1 MLKVLQSGFYTSIQD
16 QGRFGFAEYGVPIS
30 GVMEQYAS
38 QFANALLGNDDSAAV
53 LELTMLG
60 GTFQFTEPTVI
71 AIAGADADLKLNDSS
86 VKQHVVL
93 TIKTNDILSI
103 GKMTKGFRSYLAV
116 KGGFK
121 SEQVLESCSQYYP
134 ITKTQRIAKNDM
146 IPYETF
152 KKDYHKQHA
161 TVKFKALHLAQPT
174 IEAFKGTE
182 FDQLSTDQQNQLINT
197 IFTVSKNNN
206 RMAYQ
211 LEPLLKNSMQ
221 SIITAPVLPGTVQL
235 TPKGNLIILMR
246 DSQTTGGYP
255 RVLQLTAASIN
266 ALAQKSIGKPLKI
279 RLKA

>member
-1 MLKVLQSGFYTSIQD
+1 MLKVLQPGFYASIQD

-30 GVMEQYAS
+30 GVMDQYAS

-60 GTFQFTEPTVI
+60 GTFQFNEPTVI

-174 IEAFKGTE
+174 LEAFKGPE